1 MLFSLFGR
9 RPPAPPASPQSLQL
23 SLWSDRDV
31 GTAWNVRISRRAR
44 RMSMRVF
51 PGGRVEVVV
60 PPGAGV
66 PAIERFVARHREW
79 AERRSREL
87 LELAPRAADRQP
99 RRIDLAL
106 LGRHWDVEYVAGRR
120 VRAVEAVPGLLRVQA
135 PDLTDRHASHA
146 LVPWLMKTAQPAL
159 RERLDALSAE
169 VGIDYARMSLRRQR
183 TRWGSCS
190 TRGTISLNVCLAFQ
204 RPEVVRYLMI
214 HELCHRRH
222 MNHSR
227 RFWSLVASF
236 EPGWKPLDRELL
248 QGWRHV
254 PAWVFPP

>member
-1 MLFSLFGR
+1 M
-9 RPPAPPASPQSLQL
+9 QL
-23 SLWSDRDV
+23 SLWSDREV

-87 LELAPRAADRQP
+87 LLLAPKAAERQP
-99 RRIDLAL
+99 AAVEMEL
-106 LGRHWDVEYVAGRR
+106 LGRTWPVEYVPARRIRTEESPDGR
-120 VRAVEAVPGLLRVQA
+120 LRVHA
-135 PDLTDRHASHA
+135 PGVTDRHVSQA
-146 LVPWLMKTAQPAL
+146 LVPWLTRMASHELGGRL
-159 RERLDALSAE
+159 RLLSHE
-169 VGIDYARMSLRRQR
+169 LGIDFARVSVRRQR

-190 TRGTISLNVCLAFQ
+190 TRGTISLNVCLMFQ
-204 RPEVVRYLMI
+204 RPAVVRYLLI

-236 EPGWKPLDRELL
+236 EPDWKPLDVELL
-248 QGWRHV
+248 QGWRNV
-254 PAWVFPP
+254 PAWVFM

>member
-1 MLFSLFGR
+1 MSSVGR
-9 RPPAPPASPQSLQL
+9 GGASTVPGQPKQL
-23 SLWSDRDV
+23 SLWSDREI

-66 PAIERFVARHREW
+66 PAIERFVARHRDW

-87 LELAPRAADRQP
+87 LRLAPRAAERQP
-99 RRIDLAL
+99 AHIEMDL
-106 LGRHWDVEYVAGRR
+106 LGRAWHVEYAPGRR
-120 VRAVEAVPGLLRVQA
+120 VRAEEVAEDRLRVHA
-135 PDLTDRHASHA
+135 PGLTDRHATQA
-146 LVPWLMKTAQPAL
+146 LVPWLTELATREL
-159 RERLDALSAE
+159 RSRLDALSRE
-169 VGIDYARMSLRRQR
+169 IDIDFTRLSVRRQR

-190 TRGTISLNVCLAFQ
+190 NKGTISLNVCLMFQ
-204 RPEVVRYLMI
+204 RPHVVRYLMI

-222 MNHSR
+222 MNHSK

-236 EPGWKPLDRELL
+236 EPDWKPLDVELL
-248 QGWRHV
+248 QGWRNV
-254 PAWVFPP
+254 PAWVFP

>member
-1 MLFSLFGR
+1 MKSLGR
-9 RPPAPPASPQSLQL
+9 GVASPTEATPTQL
-23 SLWSDRDV
+23 TLWSDRDV

-79 AERRSREL
+79 AERRAREL
-87 LELAPRAADRQP
+87 LKLAPKAAERQP
-99 RRIDLAL
+99 RDIDLTL
-106 LGRHWDVEYVAGRR
+106 LGRRWTVEYVPGRR
-120 VRAVEAVPGLLRVQA
+120 VRAEPIGDEAIRVHA
-135 PDLTDRHASHA
+135 PHPNDRHASDA
-146 LVPWLMKTAQPAL
+146 LVPWLT
-159 RERLDALSAE
+159 RLAHDELSARLHPLARE
-169 VGIDYARMSLRRQR
+169 IGIDYARMVVRRQR

-190 TRGTISLNVCLAFQ
+190 TRGTISLNVCLMFQ

-222 MNHSR
+222 MDHSR

-236 EPGWKPLDRELL
+236 EPAWKPLDVELL

-254 PAWVFPP
+254 PAWVFP

>member
-1 MLFSLFGR
+1 M
-9 RPPAPPASPQSLQL
+9 QL

-66 PAIERFVARHREW
+66 PAIERFVARHRDW
-79 AERRSREL
+79 AERRSLEL
-87 LELAPRAADRQP
+87 LKLAPKAAE
-99 RRIDLAL
+99 RRPAQVEMEL
-106 LGRHWDVEYVAGRR
+106 LGRAWRVDYLPGRR
-120 VRAVEAVPGLLRVQA
+120 IRAEEVADDRLRVHA
-135 PDLTDRHASHA
+135 PGLTDRHASQA
-146 LVPWLMKTAQPAL
+146 LVPWLTRLATREL
-159 RERLDALSAE
+159 RLRLDALSRE
-169 VGIDYARMSLRRQR
+169 IDIDFARLSVRRQR

-190 TRGTISLNVCLAFQ
+190 NKGTISLNVCLMFQ
-204 RPEVVRYLMI
+204 RPEVVRYLMV

-236 EPGWKPLDRELL
+236 EPGWKPLDAELL
-248 QGWRHV
+248 QGWRNV
-254 PAWVFPP
+254 PAWVFG